1 MNEEEQDLEK
11 AKFSS
16 KDAAARHDGLN
27 ARQKAKWS
35 QIANAVH
42 RDTGDEVK
50 AIQAAN
56 SVINELP
63 SKPSMKVKNKPQK

>member
-1 MNEEEQDLEK
+1 MSEDLEK
-11 AKFSS
+11 GKFSAADAHS
-16 KDAAARHDGLN
+16 KHDGLN
-27 ARQKAKWS
+27 PKQASKWA

-63 SKPSMKVKNKPQK
+63 KQPSMKVKNKPNKK